1 MLQKNARASLA
12 FSLVE
17 LLMVIAIIGILAA
30 LLLPS
35 LTESKRKAQQIACAS
50 NLRQLGVGLRVFVE
64 NYKFYPTISAPTNNH
79 LLGGT
84 WLAQLER
91 GGLEVA
97 NPVPYYYQQG
107 IWRCPSGQLREGPIK
122 MQPYYGYNGYGILP
136 IGNHYTNFGLAGH
149 LEAESTLFTPILE
162 SEVASPAEMIA
173 LGESDE
179 PIYMRSQ
186 THNFDHGILRH
197 QDRANVLFCDGHVES
212 PTLKFLFADTSDAAL
227 VRWNRDHLP
236 HREKLLP

>member
-1 MLQKNARASLA
+1 MQQKSAKSSLA

-17 LLMVIAIIGILAA
+17 LLVVIAITGILVA

-35 LTESKRKAQQIACAS
+35 LAQSRRKAQQLHCVS
-50 NLRQLGVGLRVFVE
+50 NLRQLGVGLHMILE
-64 NYKFYPTISAPTNNH
+64 SYSFYPVFASPTNSS
-79 LLGGT
+79 LLGRS
-84 WLAQLER
+84 WLEQLER
-91 GGLEVA
+91 DGLDVTS
-97 NPVPYYYQQG
+97 PDPYYYLKG
-107 IWRCPSGQLREGPIK
+107 VWRCPSGQSREGQING
-122 MQPYYGYNGYGILP
+122 QPYYGYNCYGILP

-149 LEAESTLFTPILE
+149 REAESAMFTPILE

-173 LGESDE
+173 IGESDG

-186 THNFDHGILRH
+186 TYNFDHGILRH

-212 PTLKFLFADTSDAAL
+212 PPLKFLFEDTSDAAL

-236 HREKLLP
+236 HRERLAP